1 MIETLKGFAP
11 DTIAIKGSGFVSAAD
26 YDQVLLPVVKQVLHR
41 HDRARVY
48 YEIAP
53 DFAGISLGAMWK
65 DFWVGIRHLTRWKR
79 IAVVT
84 DIPWINRTVQMVGF
98 VLPGAVKVF
107 GIAEAAEARG
117 WLDKEPS
124 G

>member
-11 DTIAIKGSGFVSAAD
+11 DTIAVKGSGFVSAMD
-26 YDQVLLPVVKQVLHR
+26 YDRVLLPAVEQVLNDYDH
-41 HDRARVY
+41 ARVY

-53 DFAGISLGAMWK
+53 DFAGISLGAIWR

-84 DIPWINRTVQMVGF
+84 DIPWIKRTVQMFGF
-98 VLPGAVKVF
+98 VLPGATKVF
-107 GIAEAAEARG
+107 RISEAAEARG
-117 WLDKEPS
+117 WLDKER
-124 G
+124 